1 MLEQAAGLIG
11 CPSLDSNGLALARNP
26 TGKLPPYLV
35 FPSSG
40 EAGSPVLAPAPPE
53 TSRVILESS
62 LMPVRGEGVYSIEDL
77 FIPNQVKQFSSLASK
92 KRSLELYGDFVNHSI
107 TSHFRLGRYFT
118 MFCHI
123 SQFSDELF
131 CPSHASRDTPKKEQ
145 GIRLSSD

>member
-1 MLEQAAGLIG
+1 MLEQAHGLIG
-11 CPSLDSNGLALARNP
+11 CPPLDSNGKALARNP

-62 LMPVRGEGVYSIEDL
+62 LMPIGGEGVYSIEGL
-77 FIPNQVKQFSSLASK
+77 FTPGKAIFITGLKEEKPRTSWGFCEPLT
-92 KRSLELYGDFVNHSI
+92 
-107 TSHFRLGRYFT
+107 TSHFLLGRYFA

-131 CPSHASRDTPKKEQ
+131 CPSHASRDTPK
-145 GIRLSSD
+145 